1 MTTQNDVVAEA
12 RTLENEFKAGRI
24 SATELKELLE
34 DLKHSKAIVAAAGD
48 LEVKGQLFELIDGI
62 LCAAGAI

>member
-24 SATELKELLE
+24 SAAELKELLE
-34 DLKHSKAIVAAAGD
+34 DLKHSKAIVAAAGN

-62 LCAAGAI
+62 IAVAGAV

>member
-12 RTLENEFKAGRI
+12 RTLENEFKTGRI
-24 SATELKELLE
+24 SASELKELLE

-48 LEVKGQLFELIDGI
+48 LQVKGQLFELIDGI
-62 LCAAGAI
+62 IAVAGAV